1 MVSSTVDENVD
12 ENEYVVVGGTP
23 SLTQRMRERTNDMH
37 ETSDKLVNFKLA
49 MVLTSKPLYAEA
61 VSLFWPIY
69 RELETLMERHKDHP
83 QLKLLYPLLP
93 TLRRAKLF
101 EKDMTSLLQSQEKA
115 DLLKD
120 RRIHRGDNGEEFSP
134 PELQAYIDHLR
145 QLSDEDPSLLIPY
158 IYSMYGAIM
167 AGGSIIKR
175 MVKVAFSL
183 KTNDGVQ
190 MLVMSMEGSGYK
202 NIAEFRKDMKQQ
214 LDEKMNLTKDQEE
227 RILCEGPEVFKR
239 NNALVATVKDTKVFL
254 NLWQSYQY
262 YAAFVLSAAFAVF
275 VATKAYRN

>member
-1 MVSSTVDENVD
+1 MVSSTV
-12 ENEYVVVGGTP
+12 ENEHVVVTP
-23 SLTQRMRERTNDMH
+23 SLTQRMRERTNDVH

-61 VSLFWPIY
+61 ISLFWPIY
-69 RELETLMERHKDHP
+69 RELETLMEHHKEHP
-83 QLKLLYPLLP
+83 QLNLLSPLLP
-93 TLRRAKLF
+93 TLRRAELF
-101 EKDMTSLLQSQEKA
+101 EKDVVSLLQSQEKA
-115 DLLKD
+115 DLLRD
-120 RRIHRGDNGEEFSP
+120 RRIHKDDNGKEYFSP

-145 QLSDEDPSLLIPY
+145 QLSDEEPFLLIPY

-183 KTNDGVQ
+183 KTNDGVE
-190 MLVMSMEGSGYK
+190 MLVMSMEGSSYK
-202 NIAEFRKDMKQQ
+202 NIAEFRKDMRRR

-227 RILCEGPEVFKR
+227 RILCEAPAVFKR
-239 NNALVATVKDTKVFL
+239 NNALVATVKDTTVFL

-262 YAAFVLSAAFAVF
+262 YAALVLSAAFAVF
-275 VATKAYRN
+275 VATKTYGNL